1 MIVRVE
7 ISVESVAGVRVAV
20 AAGADR
26 AELCGGSAV
35 GGLTPS
41 RGLVEAAVAAAGGI
55 EVHVLVRPRPG
66 DFRYTA
72 DELGVIERD
81 IGVARECGV
90 AGVVVGALD
99 GDGELA
105 VPFLGAAQGM
115 QTTLHRAIDVCA
127 DSRRTL
133 DRAIEAGF
141 TRVLTSGRE
150 RSVLDGAPLIRELVE
165 RAAGR
170 IQVMACGGVRAD
182 NARRVLAATGVEDLH
197 AAPRRPVR
205 GAGGLFGDHDETDP
219 DAVAALCG
227 IR

>member
-1 MIVRVE
+1 MRVE

-26 AELCGGSAV
+26 AELCAGSAV